1 MAQTQTIK
9 WTAVPNGYDSSGSN
23 LKLSVLIS
31 PELAGGSSGT
41 LADFP
46 DWQDWPGTLTGLD
59 GAEWEV
65 QFNRA
70 DGSSTQTIPVALDT
84 SGLNS
89 ALWKALFTA
98 SVRYAA
104 PTPAQNNFRAL
115 AIASYPVQHVTGFLQ
130 NQFTQYKN
138 DEVPTLA
145 TLKSVYGP
153 ISDVLVGRT
162 AQERFEKLAA
172 DRRANSKGGTVPH
185 ANNFAAATP
194 AESFAAQAFYHMP
207 APGPPPTPEL
217 EEVDFHRALTFI
229 GQHGVLQRALG
240 LVFDLQI
247 PLKEVRLV
255 EAQPGSNI
263 YVSASLVNPQ
273 GLPLLTPGY
282 VSVTPRTHCD
292 ASSSVFE
299 SHSNSGQINGRQL
312 TVNDTKTYLPHVI
325 DFDSAGLRASNFAA
339 QIHLIENPGTID
351 ARLVSSVVAAD
362 PDTPLAPP
370 AMRSNGLTLTEVNR
384 GQSFA
389 QLLERAFLLFD
400 AVDTNNGNNNNNVPD
415 LAAEDLVRGYVLDVL
430 DTDDNTWRSTAEWL
444 CTYTA
449 GGQTVSGPTSPPFSE
464 SATQAPPRVQDSPL
478 NDGTSQANVSEVLL
492 RYNGWSNAVPRPGD
506 PTPLNA
512 PNETGLGQDGPF
524 SQLTI
529 DVKVPPGRLPRLR
542 FGHTYAMRA
551 RVVDVCNNL
560 IPVDG
565 GANVGDSQGRVTDPM
580 VYGRL
585 DPIGS
590 PDIYSQNIPRL
601 GESIKRL
608 VIRDVDGSS
617 ALSKRALAPK
627 RSAEPF
633 AEWHSKFDTGAGNT
647 LSGSASTYNEIV
659 GHESAQYPDPPP
671 DPTHAPPTISLTGHV
686 PYLPDPLARGGVLTV
701 LPGTGAGAAG
711 SLAGQQFTFDFCPPP
726 PADNWP
732 SYQPFGL
739 QLGPGTSPPSSP
751 TQKATTDAANRLIT
765 FRLTKADT
773 IILNLASI
781 FDSSDFKNFGL
792 GQFLVNPDASAAS
805 QGNYWAITPPEQ
817 IELIYAVQ
825 KPLLTPEFSN
835 FGPARAAGDT
845 VAELV
850 GDLTY
855 SPKSTSTIDVIAS
868 WGDPVDD
875 PVNKLP
881 LQGPGT
887 PNPNLRQTSNAPV
900 TTLPSSTSGLPS
912 ADTQE
917 FTATDRFAA
926 RHEFFDTKH
935 RNVTYSAVATS
946 QFSEFY
952 PPGTDVNVGTA
963 RPATVN
969 IPSSARPDTAKI
981 VYAVPIYGWGLSTP
995 HAGTTVSARSP
1006 SALRVFI
1013 DRPWWSSGID
1023 ELLGVVTWPGAEPF
1037 FFRPFSKR
1045 GAEKARLSPFGGG
1058 LNAPI
1063 PDNQAHYV
1071 SDWGADPVFQS
1082 TPLPSLH
1089 PRVSSFPN
1097 AVHSGFGLSIEEDS
1111 SFTVNVAGHP
1121 VQFDASRNL
1130 WYCDIAINVGSTYT
1144 PMVKLALAR
1153 YQPNSVA
1160 GVELSRIKLA
1170 DIMSLEPGRTATVVR
1185 KNSHQLSS
1193 VTLTG
1198 VSYSKS
1204 AASRAAAP
1212 GQAELI
1218 VEKRKAAI
1226 HDDTLGWEPVGDPIQ
1241 MTAGHSRGGL
1251 TSWTALNVKVP
1262 ASGQVRLAINQYE
1275 VLPTDNR
1282 KPTRGFYTLT
1292 HRSQELRLLYQ
1303 DVIPL

>member
-1 MAQTQTIK
+1 LAATQTIK
-9 WTAVPNGYDSSGSN
+9 WTAVPNGVESGN
-23 LKLSVLIS
+23 LKLSVLLS
-31 PELAGGSSGT
+31 PELAGGVSGT

-46 DWQDWPGTLTGLD
+46 DWQDWPGTLAGLS
-59 GAEWEV
+59 GVEWLV
-65 QFNRA
+65 QFSTGS
-70 DGSSTQTIPVALDT
+70 GSSTQTLAVPLDT

-89 ALWKALFTA
+89 ALWKTLFPS
-98 SVRYAA
+98 SVVYG
-104 PTPAQNNFRAL
+104 PPEPIQDKFRAL
-115 AIASYPVQHVTGFLQ
+115 AVASYPVQHVSGFLQ
-130 NQFTQYKN
+130 NQYTQYKN
-138 DEVPTLA
+138 DEVPTLE

-153 ISDVLVGRT
+153 ISTVLVGRT
-162 AQERFEKLAA
+162 AQERFKKLAA

-185 ANNFAAATP
+185 ANDFATATP
-194 AESFAAQAFYHMP
+194 AESFAAQAFYHLP
-207 APGPPPTPEL
+207 APGPPPQPQIPSI
-217 EEVDFHRALTFI
+217 DFHRALTFI

-240 LVFDLQI
+240 LVFDLLI
-247 PLKEVRLV
+247 PVKSVRLII
-255 EAQPGSNI
+255 AQPGSNI
-263 YVSASLVNPQ
+263 YVSASLQNPQ
-273 GLPLLTPGY
+273 GVPPFSPGY

-292 ASSSVFE
+292 ASTSVFE
-299 SHSNSGQINGRQL
+299 PHSNSGQINGRQL
-312 TVNDTKTYLPHVI
+312 TVNDTSSFLPHVI
-325 DFDSAGLRASNFAA
+325 DFDGAGLRASTFAA
-339 QIHLIENPGTID
+339 QIHLSENPGTID
-351 ARLVSSVVAAD
+351 ARLVSSVVALD
-362 PDTPLAPP
+362 PATPVAPP
-370 AMRSNGLTLTEVNR
+370 SMRSNGLTLTQVNR
-384 GQSFA
+384 GLSFA
-389 QLLERAFLLFD
+389 QQLERAFLLFD
-400 AVDTNNGNNNNNVPD
+400 AANKNTNNNGVPD

-449 GGQTVSGPTSPPFSE
+449 GGQTVTGPTSAPFSE

-478 NDGTSQANVSEVLL
+478 DDGSAQANVSEVLL

-506 PTPLNA
+506 PKPLDA
-512 PNETGLGQDGPF
+512 PNESGLGTNGPF

-551 RVVDVCNNL
+551 RVIDVCNNAV
-560 IPVDG
+560 PVDA

-580 VYGRL
+580 VYGRHE
-585 DPIGS
+585 PIGS
-590 PDIYSQNIPRL
+590 PDIYSQSIPRL

-608 VIRDVDGSS
+608 VIRDVDGPS

-633 AEWHSKFDTGAGNT
+633 AEWHSKFDTGAGGT
-647 LSGSASTYNEIV
+647 LNGSGSTYNQIV
-659 GHESAQYPDPPP
+659 GRESAQYPDPPA
-671 DPTHAPPTISLTGHV
+671 DPTQPPPAISLTAHV

-701 LPGTGAGAAG
+701 LPGVGVPGT
-711 SLAGQQFTFDFCPPP
+711 LANQQFTFDFCPPP

-732 SYQPFGL
+732 NYQPFGL
-739 QLGPGTSPPSSP
+739 QLKPGSSPPSSP
-751 TQKATTDAANRLIT
+751 TQQATKDAANRLIT
-765 FRLTKADT
+765 FQLSEADT
-773 IILNLASI
+773 ITLDLASI
-781 FDSSDFKNFGL
+781 FASSDFQNFGL
-792 GQFLVNPDASAAS
+792 GQFLVNPDPAAAAA
-805 QGNYWAITPPEQ
+805 GNYWAITPAEQ

-835 FGPARAAGDT
+835 VGPARAIGDT
-845 VAELV
+845 VTGV
-850 GDLTY
+850 IGDLTY
-855 SPKSTSTIDVIAS
+855 SPKSTSTIDLIAS

-912 ADTQE
+912 ADSQE

-935 RNVTYSAVATS
+935 RNVTYSAVGTS

-952 PPGTDVNVGTA
+952 PPGTDVNIGTA
-963 RPATVN
+963 RPVTLN
-969 IPSSARPDTAKI
+969 IPSSARPDTPKI
-981 VYAVPIYGWGLSTP
+981 AYVVPIYGWGVSSP
-995 HAGTTVSARSP
+995 RSGTKISARTP

-1013 DRPWWSSGID
+1013 ERPWWSSGID

-1037 FFRPFSKR
+1037 FFIPFSKR
-1045 GAEKARLSPFGGG
+1045 GKKTRLSPFSSGA
-1058 LNAPI
+1058 NAPV
-1063 PDNQAHYV
+1063 PSNEAQYV
-1071 SDWGADPVFQS
+1071 SDWGADPVFAS

-1089 PRVSSFPN
+1089 PRVSSFPH
-1097 AVHSGFGLSIEEDS
+1097 AVHNGFGLSIEEDS
-1111 SFTVNVAGHP
+1111 SFTVNVAGHA
-1121 VQFDASRNL
+1121 VQFDPTRSL
-1130 WYCDIAINVGSTYT
+1130 WYCDIALNTGSTYT

-1153 YQPNSVA
+1153 YQPNSLP

-1185 KNSHQLSS
+1185 KNSHQLSN

-1198 VSYSKS
+1198 ISYSK
-1204 AASRAAAP
+1204 AAGSRTAAP
-1212 GQAELI
+1212 GEAELI

-1226 HDDTLGWEPVGDPIQ
+1226 HDDTLGWEQVGDPIK
-1241 MTAGHSRGGL
+1241 MTSGRARGGGI
-1251 TSWTALNVKVP
+1251 SWSASNVKVP
-1262 ASGQVRLAINQYE
+1262 SSGQVRLVINQYE

-1282 KPTRGFYTLT
+1282 KPTRGFYSLT

-1303 DVIPL
+1303 DLIPL